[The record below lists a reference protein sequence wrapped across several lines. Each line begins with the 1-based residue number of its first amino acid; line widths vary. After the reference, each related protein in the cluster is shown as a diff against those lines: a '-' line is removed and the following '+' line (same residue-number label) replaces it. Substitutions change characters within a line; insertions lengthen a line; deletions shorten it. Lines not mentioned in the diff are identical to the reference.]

1 MTAFS
6 AIVRKALLPRKV
18 HSQLLSL
25 QRHAAPL
32 RRMMIRPAAVNFSTS
47 RGSEPGFEMLSEH
60 AIANGFLDHVQSSDD
75 RRASMA
81 YSLSMA
87 SPKSDSL
94 HSLLNER
101 QRQQLADVVTKAA
114 ATKEVR
120 AEQVFSRTDARP
132 LPRTY
137 DEATQPDDDRA
148 IVVTEASP
156 PFSVCCVNSSWEGLC
171 GYTESEAR
179 GRSLGDLLQGKET
192 DTMAA
197 TALVDKLLHGMEAGA
212 ILTNYAKGGKK
223 FQNRIRVGPLCDE
236 QGRITHFIG
245 VLRESKVLSNFGEN
259 GGSGESEQQ
268 RAE

>member
-1 MTAFS
+1 M
-6 AIVRKALLPRKV
+6 
-18 HSQLLSL
+18 
-25 QRHAAPL
+25 
-32 RRMMIRPAAVNFSTS
+32 
-47 RGSEPGFEMLSEH
+47 
-60 AIANGFLDHVQSSDD
+60 
-75 RRASMA
+75 
-81 YSLSMA
+81 
-87 SPKSDSL
+87 
-94 HSLLNER
+94 
-101 QRQQLADVVTKAA
+101 VTKAA